1 MYLSFYQKE
10 NKIPRNK
17 KKVYVILELWVKIPG
32 NFKKDVNA
40 IFMFINEI
48 INNGICSP
56 IMILRIVL
64 WYINLFFN
72 L

>member
-32 NFKKDVNA
+32 NFKKYVNT
-40 IFMFINEI
+40 IFMFINEVI
-48 INNGICSP
+48 KSRICSP

-64 WYINLFFN
+64 
-72 L
+72 